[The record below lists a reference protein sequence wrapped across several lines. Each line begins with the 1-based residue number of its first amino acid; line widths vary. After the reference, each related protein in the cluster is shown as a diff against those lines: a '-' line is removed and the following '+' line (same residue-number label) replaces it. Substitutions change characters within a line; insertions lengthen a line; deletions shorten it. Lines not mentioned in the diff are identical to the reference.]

1 MKFVA
6 IVGTN
11 SDRSTNR
18 QLLHFMANHFA
29 HQAEIEVVEI
39 KGVPVFTQP
48 EDKVAPESVQVIS
61 QKIAEADGV
70 IISTPEYDH
79 SITAALKALLEWIS
93 YTDQALMDKGVMIVG
108 GSLGSL
114 GTSRAQSHL
123 RQILD
128 SPELKA
134 RVMPG
139 TEYYLSN
146 SGQAF
151 DKDGQLV
158 YPEKVTQLENH
169 FTEFTGFVEI
179 LTQLREQGQLTSRH
193 NANFSWEIG

>member
-48 EDKVAPESVQVIS
+48 EDRVAPESVQVIS

-128 SPELKA
+128 SPELRA

-169 FTEFTGFVEI
+169 FAEFTGFVEI

-193 NANFSWEIG
+193 DANFSWEIR